1 MSTQFYNR
9 MNGLATRLLTNYGHS
24 IELIDSN
31 RTVLDTYQGLK
42 TGLSSENVSST
53 VLEQSTAVVFITVGN
68 ITPQMGQY
76 LRINDVIYR
85 ITHIDDIKPTNIG
98 LLYKIYI
105 ADGA

>member
-1 MSTQFYNR
+1 MSTQFYKNMAR
-9 MNGLATRLLTNYGHS
+9 TASNLLTRFGHN